1 MLHAL
6 ELVLRIFIYFVVFL
20 TKVVIGHRIHRH
32 STLTIGSHQVND
44 DLANHDI
51 YSVSFLG

>member
-1 MLHAL
+1 MLQAL

-20 TKVVIGHRIHRH
+20 TKVVIGHRVHRH
-32 STLTIGSHQVND
+32 STLTIGTHQVND

-51 YSVSFLG
+51 YSISFLG

>member
-44 DLANHDI
+44 KLANHDI